1 MTVAVDVEL
10 WGARRVAEALGGI
23 SLQRVY
29 RYAREGVIPPTVPV
43 EGSGWTAVWLADD
56 IRRFVSR
63 GGRLT

>member
-1 MTVAVDVEL
+1 MSLACDVEL

-29 RYAREGVIPPTVPV
+29 RYAREGVIPSTVPI

-56 IRRFVSR
+56 IRRFVAS
-63 GGRLT
+63 GGRLP